1 LIFDLKKEEK
11 EEIRRKKEVE
21 GEKEE
26 GGEKG
31 KKPNSGNNHYIRA
44 TWDCPRVHSLT
55 GEHNI

>member
-1 LIFDLKKEEK
+1 LKKEEK